1 MVMAEG
7 SEHCG
12 ESIECS
18 LEERVLKRERGSQV
32 LGLKAPGEDT
42 WTFSAMIM
50 SPASRG
56 IVLKVYNRLPDY
68 KDILK
73 AT

>member
-12 ESIECS
+12 ESTECS

-42 WTFSAMIM
+42 WTFS
-50 SPASRG
+50 PASRG

>member
-1 MVMAEG
+1 MRLRENT
-7 SEHCG
+7 
-12 ESIECS
+12 ECS

-32 LGLKAPGEDT
+32 PGLKAPGEDT
-42 WTFSAMIM
+42 RTFRAMIM

-56 IVLKVYNRLPDY
+56 IVLEVYNRLPDY